1 MNISDENCDEIFDV
15 ICIGYGFAGAAAGGA
30 DHDAGAKFIDA
41 DPGIF
46 TETVNRWNANVTE
59 GRDSVQ
65 EHRLRLGAA
74 GQRPSVHIRHGFQ
87 VRIEVVVVGDR
98 RDIDD

>member
-30 DHDAGAKFIDA
+30 DHVAGAKFIDA

-59 GRDSVQ
+59 GRDS
-65 EHRLRLGAA
+65 ERLSATIMALNTPSAYAPTPR
-74 GQRPSVHIRHGFQ
+74 RPHP
-87 VRIEVVVVGDR
+87 
-98 RDIDD
+98 